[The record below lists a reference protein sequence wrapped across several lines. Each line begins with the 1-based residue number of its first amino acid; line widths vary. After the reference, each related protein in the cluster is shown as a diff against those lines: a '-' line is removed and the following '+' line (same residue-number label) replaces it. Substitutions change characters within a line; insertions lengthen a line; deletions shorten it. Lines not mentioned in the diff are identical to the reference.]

1 MEGGGGERMGLMKG
15 ADASDVW
22 HDQTCLNQLFK
33 IDIGE
38 DEKKSLSEITQRK
51 CDKSSKSK
59 NILYENAETVMKI
72 S

>member
-38 DEKKSLSEITQRK
+38 DEK
-51 CDKSSKSK
+51 
-59 NILYENAETVMKI
+59 
-72 S
+72 